1 MLRDRS
7 LVPLSHQHHNGLAFC
22 VLTERSLAGS
32 ASEANVAKLARYAI
46 DRYEIELT
54 NHFDLEEGTL
64 FPAIRDELGDL
75 PLVHELVAEHRK
87 IEALIEMLRHTPSQ
101 RTLHELVTLLRS
113 HIRRE
118 ENELFQEVQKRL
130 SREGLDRI
138 GAVLDERAV
147 RVCLEPPSA
156 TA

>member
-1 MLRDRS
+1 MLRDPS
-7 LVPLSHQHHNGLAFC
+7 LVPLSHQHHNGLALC
-22 VLTERSLAGS
+22 VLTERALAGDS
-32 ASEANVAKLARYAI
+32 GDSSVARLARYAI

-87 IEALIEMLRHTPSQ
+87 IETLIEALRVRPATG
-101 RTLHELVTLLRS
+101 TLRELTALLRS

-118 ENELFQEVQKRL
+118 ENELFQEIQQRL
-130 SREGLDRI
+130 SRDTLDRI
-138 GAVLDERAV
+138 GAVLEERAV
-147 RVCLEPPSA
+147 RVCLEPPRSA
-156 TA
+156 